1 MRPFFMRPDF
11 MRPDFMRF
19 VPALFAALVLSACAA
34 DHVYAPDD
42 VVARARY
49 VDTVDPPYVT
59 LFTVISNENEA
70 GAHSGLLI
78 NGSQRVLYD
87 PAGTWLSEQAP
98 ERYDMHYG
106 ITDGVLR
113 FYVDFHAR
121 VSFRVQEQT
130 LLVSLETANQIIGLA
145 EAEGASKKGFC
156 ADSISHILLQ
166 VPEFQGTINSTLWPK
181 KLSAEFGKLPGVS
194 ETVVYDNDSDDH
206 RAMLLGNAT
215 GAEPADANGPAL
227 GTPAAPTP

>member
-1 MRPFFMRPDF
+1 MRA
-11 MRPDFMRF
+11 
-19 VPALFAALVLSACAA
+19 VLALLGLLVLAACGA
-34 DHVYAPDD
+34 DHIYAPDD

-49 VDTVDPPYVT
+49 VDTSDPPYVT
-59 LFTVISNENEA
+59 LFTVISNENQA

-106 ITDGVLR
+106 ITDDVLR

-130 LLVSLETANQIIGLA
+130 VYVSKETADRIIALA

-156 ADSISHILLQ
+156 ADSISHVLTQ
-166 VPEFQGTINSTLWPK
+166 VPEWSTYIRPTLWPK
-181 KLSAEFGKLPGVS
+181 KLSAEFAMLPGVS
-194 ETVVYDNDSDDH
+194 ETVVYDDDSDDH

-215 GAEPADANGPAL
+215 GAEAADAYHPDIAAADTAKPA
-227 GTPAAPTP
+227 P

>member
-1 MRPFFMRPDF
+1 
-11 MRPDFMRF
+11 MRF
-19 VPALFAALVLSACAA
+19 LPALLAVLVLVACGA
-34 DHVYAPDD
+34 DHIYAPDD
-42 VVARARY
+42 VVARSVY
-49 VDTVDPPYVT
+49 VDTKDPPYIT

-106 ITDGVLR
+106 ITDDVLR

-130 LLVSLETANQIIGLA
+130 LYVTKETADRIIALA
-145 EAEGASKKGFC
+145 EIEGASKKGFC
-156 ADSISHILLQ
+156 ADSISHVLRQ
-166 VPEFQGTINSTLWPK
+166 VPEFANFVRPTLWPL
-181 KLSAEFGKLPGVS
+181 KLSAEFGRLPGVS
-194 ETVVYDNDSDDH
+194 QTVVYDDDSDDH

-215 GAEPADANGPAL
+215 GAEAADAYHPAMAAQTAPK
-227 GTPAAPTP
+227 TP